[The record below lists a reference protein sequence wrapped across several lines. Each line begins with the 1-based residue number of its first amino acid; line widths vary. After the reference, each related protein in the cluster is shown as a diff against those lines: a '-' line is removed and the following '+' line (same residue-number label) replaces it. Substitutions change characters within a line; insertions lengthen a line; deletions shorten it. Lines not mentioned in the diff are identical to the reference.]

1 MSDRVPL
8 AIGLRLLSV
17 AAFAA
22 MGAAIKLAERGGA
35 GLAESLF
42 FRQLLSLPV
51 VIGFIAAGPGL
62 NSVRTRRLGPHLLRT
77 AIGLT
82 SMACM
87 FAAIM
92 MLPLA
97 EATTLQFTVPVFA
110 TILSA
115 LFLGE
120 QVGWHRWGAVLAGFL
135 GVLIVTQPGSGQIPL
150 LGAAIGLTAAALSA
164 TVSILIR
171 RLSQFELPST
181 IVFWFSVLSLPPLFV
196 AFLLEAEPHPLE
208 IWAWLV
214 AVGLLG
220 GVGQLAMTNSLKFG
234 PISVVVPMDYSSLIW
249 ATLYGWLIF
258 AVLPGMSTWI
268 GAPIIIGSG
277 LYIVLRERL
286 RARSRTEA
294 AFVPD

>member
-1 MSDRVPL
+1 MSDRLPL

-22 MGAAIKLAERGGA
+22 MGAAIKLAEKGGA

-51 VIGFIAAGPGL
+51 VIGFIATGPGL
-62 NSVRTRRLGPHLLRT
+62 KSVRTQRLGPHLLRT
-77 AIGLT
+77 TIGLT

-115 LFLGE
+115 LFLQE

-135 GVLIVTQPGSGQIPL
+135 GVLVITQPGSGHIPL
-150 LGAAIGLTAAALSA
+150 LGAAVGLTAAALSA

-171 RLSQFELPST
+171 RLSQSELPST
-181 IVFWFSVLSLPPLFV
+181 IVFWFAVLSLPPLLV
-196 AFLLEAEPHPLE
+196 AFLFEAEPHPPAT
-208 IWAWLV
+208 WAWLV

-220 GVGQLAMTNSLKFG
+220 GVGQLAMTSSLKFG

-258 AVLPGMSTWI
+258 AVLPGLSTWL

-277 LYIVLRERL
+277 LYIVLREQL
-286 RARSRTEA
+286 RARSRTQT